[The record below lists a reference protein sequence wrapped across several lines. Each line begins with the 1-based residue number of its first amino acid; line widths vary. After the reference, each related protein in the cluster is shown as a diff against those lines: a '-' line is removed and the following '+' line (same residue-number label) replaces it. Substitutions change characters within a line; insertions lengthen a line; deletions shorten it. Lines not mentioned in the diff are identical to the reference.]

1 MNKKGFTLVEVLAV
15 IVLLGLLVGIAVPN
29 VLRSQTK
36 AKEKTLSTKV
46 KNIERAAVLW
56 GQDNKANIKISCD
69 KTDEKSVN
77 LKNKTKCD
85 KYYEIVVS
93 DLISSDYIKA
103 DDGTNIKNPVSNK
116 SMNDCKITVYTK
128 YGKIYATYDKTNDST
143 CWVTR

>member
-29 VLRSQTK
+29 ILRSQTK

-56 GQDNKANIKISCD
+56 GQDNKADVLDGTSCTGTF
-69 KTDEKSVN
+69 KTSSNCEKAKEISVN
-77 LKNKTKCD
+77 
-85 KYYEIVVS
+85 
-93 DLISSDYIKA
+93 DLIPNYIKA
-103 DDGTNIKNPVSNK
+103 DDGTNIKNPVSNE
-116 SMNDCKITVYTK
+116 SMNDCTITVYTK
-128 YGKIYATYDKTNDST
+128 YGKIYATYDKTSSST

>member
-29 VLRSQTK
+29 ILRSQTK

-56 GQDNKANIKISCD
+56 GQDNKADVLDGNSCTGTF
-69 KTDEKSVN
+69 KTSSNCEKAKELFV
-77 LKNKTKCD
+77 K
-85 KYYEIVVS
+85 
-93 DLISSDYIKA
+93 DLIPNYIKA

-128 YGKIYATYDKTNDST
+128 YGKIYATYDKKNDST

>member
-29 VLRSQTK
+29 ILRSQTK
-36 AKEKTLSTKV
+36 AKEKTLATKV

-56 GQDNKANIKISCD
+56 GQDNKADVLNGNSCTGTF
-69 KTDEKSVN
+69 KTSSNCEKAKELFV
-77 LKNKTKCD
+77 K
-85 KYYEIVVS
+85 
-93 DLISSDYIKA
+93 DLIPNYIKA

-116 SMNDCKITVYTK
+116 SMNNCKITVYTK
-128 YGKIYATYDKTNDST
+128 YGKIYATYDKKNNDT

>member
-36 AKEKTLSTKV
+36 AKEKTLATKV

-56 GQDNKANIKISCD
+56 GQDNKADVLDGNSCTGTF
-69 KTDEKSVN
+69 KTSSNCEKAKELFV
-77 LKNKTKCD
+77 K
-85 KYYEIVVS
+85 
-93 DLISSDYIKA
+93 DLIPNYIKA

-128 YGKIYATYDKTNDST
+128 YGKIYATYDKKNDDT

>member
-1 MNKKGFTLVEVLAV
+1 MNKKGFTLVELLAV
-15 IVLLGLLVGIAVPN
+15 LVLISLLMGLAIPGIN
-29 VLRSQTK
+29 RISNNMKKKSYNQKIKL
-36 AKEKTLSTKV
+36 
-46 KNIERAAVLW
+46 IESAAELW
-56 GQDNKANIKISCD
+56 GQDNKANITISCD

-116 SMNDCKITVYTK
+116 SMNNCKITVYTK
-128 YGKIYATYDKTNDST
+128 YGKIYATYDKKNDDT

>member
-29 VLRSQTK
+29 ILRSQTK

-56 GQDNKANIKISCD
+56 GQDNKADVLDGNSCTGTF
-69 KTDEKSVN
+69 KTSSNCEKAKELFV
-77 LKNKTKCD
+77 K
-85 KYYEIVVS
+85 
-93 DLISSDYIKA
+93 DLIPNYIKA

-116 SMNDCKITVYTK
+116 SMNGCKITVYTK
-128 YGKIYATYDKTNDST
+128 YGKIYATYDKKNDDT

>member
-29 VLRSQTK
+29 ILRSQTK
-36 AKEKTLSTKV
+36 AKEKTLATKV

-56 GQDNKANIKISCD
+56 GQDNKADVLDGNSCTGTF
-69 KTDEKSVN
+69 KTSSNCEKAKELFV
-77 LKNKTKCD
+77 K
-85 KYYEIVVS
+85 
-93 DLISSDYIKA
+93 DLIPNYIKA

-116 SMNDCKITVYTK
+116 SMNNCKITVYTK
-128 YGKIYATYDKTNDST
+128 YGKIYATYDKKNNDT

>member
-29 VLRSQTK
+29 ILRSQTK

-56 GQDNKANIKISCD
+56 GQDNKADVLDGNSCTGTF
-69 KTDEKSVN
+69 KTSSNCEKATIINVE
-77 LKNKTKCD
+77 K
-85 KYYEIVVS
+85 
-93 DLISSDYIKA
+93 LITSNYIKA
-103 DDGTNIKNPVSNK
+103 DDGNDIKNPVSNE

-128 YGKIYATYDKTNDST
+128 YGKIYATYDKKNDDT
-143 CWVTR
+143 CWVIR

>member
-36 AKEKTLSTKV
+36 AKEKTLATKV

-56 GQDNKANIKISCD
+56 GQDNKADVLNGNSCTGTF
-69 KTDEKSVN
+69 KTSSNCEKAKELFVR
-77 LKNKTKCD
+77 
-85 KYYEIVVS
+85 
-93 DLISSDYIKA
+93 DLIPNYIKA

-128 YGKIYATYDKTNDST
+128 YGKIYATYDKKNDDK

>member
-1 MNKKGFTLVEVLAV
+1 MNKKGFTLIEVLAV

-29 VLRSQTK
+29 ILRSQTK

-56 GQDNKANIKISCD
+56 GQDNKADVLDGNSCTGTF
-69 KTDEKSVN
+69 KTSSNCEKAKELFV
-77 LKNKTKCD
+77 K
-85 KYYEIVVS
+85 
-93 DLISSDYIKA
+93 DLIPNYIKA

>member
-36 AKEKTLSTKV
+36 AKEKTLATKV

-56 GQDNKANIKISCD
+56 GQDNKADVLNGNSCTGTF
-69 KTDEKSVN
+69 KTSSNCEKAKELFV
-77 LKNKTKCD
+77 K
-85 KYYEIVVS
+85 
-93 DLISSDYIKA
+93 DLIPNYIKA

-116 SMNDCKITVYTK
+116 SMNNCKITVYTK
-128 YGKIYATYDKTNDST
+128 YGKIYATYDKKNNDT

>member
-29 VLRSQTK
+29 ILRSQTK

-56 GQDNKANIKISCD
+56 GQDNKADVLDGNSCTGTF
-69 KTDEKSVN
+69 KTSSNCEKAKELFV
-77 LKNKTKCD
+77 K
-85 KYYEIVVS
+85 
-93 DLISSDYIKA
+93 DLIPNYIKA

-128 YGKIYATYDKTNDST
+128 YGKIYATYDKKNDDT

>member
-29 VLRSQTK
+29 ILRSQTK

-56 GQDNKANIKISCD
+56 GQDNKADVLDGTSCTGTF
-69 KTDEKSVN
+69 KTSSNCEKAKEISVN
-77 LKNKTKCD
+77 
-85 KYYEIVVS
+85 
-93 DLISSDYIKA
+93 DLIPNYIKA
-103 DDGTNIKNPVSNK
+103 DDGTNIKNPVSNEN
-116 SMNDCKITVYTK
+116 MNDCKITVYTK
-128 YGKIYATYDKTNDST
+128 YGKIYATYDKTSGST

>member
-36 AKEKTLSTKV
+36 AKEKTLATKV

-56 GQDNKANIKISCD
+56 GQDNKAEVLDGNLCTGTF
-69 KTDEKSVN
+69 KTNSNCEKAKELFV
-77 LKNKTKCD
+77 K
-85 KYYEIVVS
+85 
-93 DLISSDYIKA
+93 DLIPNYIKA

-116 SMNDCKITVYTK
+116 SMNNCKITVYTK
-128 YGKIYATYDKTNDST
+128 YGKIYATYDKKNDDT

>member
-36 AKEKTLSTKV
+36 AKEKTLATKV

-56 GQDNKANIKISCD
+56 GQDNKADIKISCNE
-69 KTDEKSVN
+69 TDEKSVN
-77 LKNKTKCD
+77 LKNKTNCD

-93 DLISSDYIKA
+93 KLIPNYIKA
-103 DDGTNIKNPVSNK
+103 DDGTNIKNPVSNEI
-116 SMNDCKITVYTK
+116 MNGCTITVYTK
-128 YGKIYATYDKTNDST
+128 YGKIYATYDKTKDINK
-143 CWVTR
+143 CWVTQ

>member
-29 VLRSQTK
+29 ILRSQTK
-36 AKEKTLSTKV
+36 AKEKTLATKV

-56 GQDNKANIKISCD
+56 GQDNKADVLDGNSCTGTF
-69 KTDEKSVN
+69 KTSSNCEKAKELFV
-77 LKNKTKCD
+77 K
-85 KYYEIVVS
+85 
-93 DLISSDYIKA
+93 DLIPNYIKA

-128 YGKIYATYDKTNDST
+128 YGKIYATYNKTKEDT